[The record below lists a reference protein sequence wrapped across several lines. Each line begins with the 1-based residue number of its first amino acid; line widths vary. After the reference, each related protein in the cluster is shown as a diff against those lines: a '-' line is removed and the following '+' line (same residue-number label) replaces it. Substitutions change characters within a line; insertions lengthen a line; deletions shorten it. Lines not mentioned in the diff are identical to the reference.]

1 MDKIG
6 CMWNLDQELV
16 RKKKCWDNFSIVTTA
31 HDKGVEEGRAEGLE
45 EGRAEGRAEER
56 LLNAKSLLDNGIPLD
71 IIAKS
76 LSLTEEEIE
85 KIKIS

>member
-16 RKKKCWDNFSIVTTA
+16 RKKKCWDNFCIVTTA
-31 HDKGVEEGRAEGLE
+31 HDKGVE
-45 EGRAEGRAEER
+45 EGRAEER